1 MAFIQPLAAILQK
14 QLKDELTKNNIEFK
28 EILTKDFTVEWQDVV
43 NLTGLPTTPTIKY
56 KEEYFVPGRDY
67 QNPQQLINILQTFPD
82 SSHDYNKRTLER
94 VKTLNY
100 NMSVAFGKLDQ
111 LLRQIETKI
120 NTDEHKST
128 DQICNKR
135 SWCKL

>member
-1 MAFIQPLAAILQK
+1 MNITIYTNSTCGYCK
-14 QLKDELTKNNIEFK
+14 QLKDELNKNDIEFK
-28 EILTKDFTVEWQDVV
+28 EKLISEFTVEWQDVV

-67 QNPQQLINILQTFPD
+67 QNPQQLMNILETFP
-82 SSHDYNKRTLER
+82 
-94 VKTLNY
+94 
-100 NMSVAFGKLDQ
+100 AFGRLDQ

-128 DQICNKR
+128 D
-135 SWCKL
+135 

>member
-1 MAFIQPLAAILQK
+1 MNITIYTSDTCGYCK
-14 QLKDELTKNNIEFK
+14 QLTQELTKNNIEFK
-28 EILTKDFTVEWQDVV
+28 EKLTSEFTVEWQDVV

-67 QNPQQLINILQTFPD
+67 QNPQQLINILQSFPD
-82 SSHDYNKRTLER
+82 SSYDYNRRAFER
-94 VKTLNY
+94 IKTLNF
-100 NMSVAFGKLDQ
+100 NMSVAFNRLDQ

-128 DQICNKR
+128 D
-135 SWCKL
+135 

>member
-1 MAFIQPLAAILQK
+1 MNITIYTNNNCGYCK
-14 QLKDELTKNNIEFK
+14 QLKDELTKNDIEFK
-28 EILTKDFTVEWQDVV
+28 EKLIADFTVEWQDVV

-67 QNPQQLINILQTFPD
+67 QNPQQLINILQSFPD
-82 SSHDYNKRTLER
+82 SSYDYNRRAFER
-94 VKTLNY
+94 IKTLNY
-100 NMSVAFGKLDQ
+100 NMSVAFGRLDQ

-128 DQICNKR
+128 D
-135 SWCKL
+135 

>member
-1 MAFIQPLAAILQK
+1 MNITIYTNSTCGYCK
-14 QLKDELTKNNIEFK
+14 QLKDELNKNDIEFK
-28 EILTKDFTVEWQDVV
+28 EKLTSEFTVEWQDVV

-128 DQICNKR
+128 D
-135 SWCKL
+135 

>member
-1 MAFIQPLAAILQK
+1 MNITIYTNNNCGYCK
-14 QLKDELTKNNIEFK
+14 QLKDELNKNNIEFK
-28 EILTKDFTVEWQDVV
+28 EKLIQDFTVEWQDVV

-67 QNPQQLINILQTFPD
+67 QNPQQLMNILETFPD
-82 SSHDYNKRTLER
+82 SSHDYNRRAFER
-94 VKTLNY
+94 IKTLNY
-100 NMSVAFGKLDQ
+100 NMSVAFGRLDQ

-128 DQICNKR
+128 D
-135 SWCKL
+135 

>member
-1 MAFIQPLAAILQK
+1 MNITIYTNSTCGYCK
-14 QLKDELTKNNIEFK
+14 QLKDELNKNDIEFK
-28 EILTKDFTVEWQDVV
+28 EKLTSEFTVEWQDVV

-94 VKTLNY
+94 IKTLNY

-120 NTDEHKST
+120 NTDEHK
-128 DQICNKR
+128 D
-135 SWCKL
+135 

>member
-1 MAFIQPLAAILQK
+1 MNITIYTNSTCGYCK

-28 EILTKDFTVEWQDVV
+28 EKLTSEFTVEWQDVV

-100 NMSVAFGKLDQ
+100 NINMAFGRLDQ
-111 LLRQIETKI
+111 LLRRVETKI

-128 DQICNKR
+128 D
-135 SWCKL
+135 

>member
-1 MAFIQPLAAILQK
+1 MNITIYTNNNCGYCK
-14 QLKDELTKNNIEFK
+14 QLKDELNKNNIEFK
-28 EILTKDFTVEWQDVV
+28 EKLIQDFTVEWQDVV

-67 QNPQQLINILQTFPD
+67 QNPQQLINILQTLPD

-100 NMSVAFGKLDQ
+100 NMSIAFGKLDQ

-128 DQICNKR
+128 D
-135 SWCKL
+135 

>member
-1 MAFIQPLAAILQK
+1 MNITIYTNSTCGYCK
-14 QLKDELTKNNIEFK
+14 QLKDELNKNNIEFK
-28 EILTKDFTVEWQDVV
+28 EKLISKFTVEWQDVV

-67 QNPQQLINILQTFPD
+67 QNPQQLMNILETFPD
-82 SSHDYNKRTLER
+82 SSHDYNRRAFER
-94 VKTLNY
+94 IKTLNY
-100 NMSVAFGKLDQ
+100 NMSVAFGRLDQ

-128 DQICNKR
+128 D
-135 SWCKL
+135 

>member
-1 MAFIQPLAAILQK
+1 MNITIYTNSNCGYCK
-14 QLKDELTKNNIEFK
+14 QLKDELNKNDIEFK
-28 EILTKDFTVEWQDVV
+28 EKLISEFTVEWQDVV

-67 QNPQQLINILQTFPD
+67 QNPQQLMNILETFPD
-82 SSHDYNKRTLER
+82 SSHDYNKRTFER
-94 VKTLNY
+94 IKTLNY
-100 NMSVAFGKLDQ
+100 NMSVAFGRLDQ

-128 DQICNKR
+128 D
-135 SWCKL
+135 

>member
-1 MAFIQPLAAILQK
+1 MNITIYTNNTCGYCK
-14 QLKDELTKNNIEFK
+14 QLKDELNKNDIEFK
-28 EILTKDFTVEWQDVV
+28 EKLTSEFTVEWQDVV

-67 QNPQQLINILQTFPD
+67 QNPQQLINIQQSFPD
-82 SSHDYNKRTLER
+82 SSYDYNRRAFER
-94 VKTLNY
+94 IKTLNY
-100 NMSVAFGKLDQ
+100 NINMAFGRLDQ

-128 DQICNKR
+128 D
-135 SWCKL
+135 

>member
-1 MAFIQPLAAILQK
+1 MNITIYTNSNCGYCK

-28 EILTKDFTVEWQDVV
+28 EKLTQDFAVEWQDVV

-56 KEEYFVPGRDY
+56 KKEYFVPGRDY
-67 QNPQQLINILQTFPD
+67 QNPQLLMNILETFPD
-82 SSHDYNKRTLER
+82 SSHDYNRRAFER
-94 VKTLNY
+94 IKTLNY
-100 NMSVAFGKLDQ
+100 NMSVAFGRLDQ

-128 DQICNKR
+128 D
-135 SWCKL
+135 

>member
-1 MAFIQPLAAILQK
+1 MNITIYTNSNCGYCK
-14 QLKDELTKNNIEFK
+14 QLKDELNKNNIEFK
-28 EILTKDFTVEWQDVV
+28 EKLISEFTVEWQDVV
-43 NLTGLPTTPTIKY
+43 NLTGLSTTPTIKY

-67 QNPQQLINILQTFPD
+67 QNPQQLINILQTLPD

-100 NMSVAFGKLDQ
+100 NMSIAFGKLDQ

-120 NTDEHKST
+120 NTDEHEST
-128 DQICNKR
+128 D
-135 SWCKL
+135 

>member
-1 MAFIQPLAAILQK
+1 MNITIYTNSTCGYCK
-14 QLKDELTKNNIEFK
+14 QLKDELTKNDIEFK
-28 EILTKDFTVEWQDVV
+28 EKLISEFTVEWQDVV

-120 NTDEHKST
+120 NTDEHK
-128 DQICNKR
+128 D
-135 SWCKL
+135 

>member
-1 MAFIQPLAAILQK
+1 MNITIYTNSTCGYCK
-14 QLKDELTKNNIEFK
+14 QLKDELNKNDIEFK
-28 EILTKDFTVEWQDVV
+28 EKLTSEFTVEWQDVV
-43 NLTGLPTTPTIKY
+43 NLSGLPTTPTIKY

-120 NTDEHKST
+120 NTDEHK
-128 DQICNKR
+128 D
-135 SWCKL
+135 

>member
-1 MAFIQPLAAILQK
+1 MTITIYTNSNCGYCK
-14 QLKDELTKNNIEFK
+14 QLKDELNKNNIEFK
-28 EILTKDFTVEWQDVV
+28 EKLTQDFTVEWQDVV

-67 QNPQQLINILQTFPD
+67 QNPQQLMNILETFPD
-82 SSHDYNKRTLER
+82 SSHDYNRRAFER
-94 VKTLNY
+94 IKTLNY
-100 NMSVAFGKLDQ
+100 NMSVAFGRLDQ

-128 DQICNKR
+128 D
-135 SWCKL
+135 